1 MRRIPDPLQ
10 LIASLYISG
19 CFEHLCQVFLRGS
32 LSIVCAAGRLRSVIH
47 VTPFPEC
54 ESFFQSDN
62 YPGVVLRVK
71 AFLAASLQDVVGVA
85 REVPDLVI

>member
-1 MRRIPDPLQ
+1 MSSILKGFIVNCLRCRSSPLCYPCHAVSGMSVV
-10 LIASLYISG
+10 ISSFLY
-19 CFEHLCQVFLRGS
+19 FLYFVS
-32 LSIVCAAGRLRSVIH
+32 MS
-47 VTPFPEC
+47 
-54 ESFFQSDN
+54 FQSDN

>member
-1 MRRIPDPLQ
+1 MSVVISSFLYF
-10 LIASLYISG
+10 LYFASMS
-19 CFEHLCQVFLRGS
+19 
-32 LSIVCAAGRLRSVIH
+32 
-47 VTPFPEC
+47 
-54 ESFFQSDN
+54 FQSDN